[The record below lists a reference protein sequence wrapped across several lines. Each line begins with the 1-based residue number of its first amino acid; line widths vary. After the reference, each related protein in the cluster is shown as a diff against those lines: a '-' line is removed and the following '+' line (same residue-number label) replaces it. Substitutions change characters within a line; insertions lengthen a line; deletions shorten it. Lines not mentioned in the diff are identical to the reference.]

1 MVCTL
6 QKRVLTVRELQ
17 AISRDQ
23 EWSSKVH
30 RLHVAPLEVQE
41 LARPQCRVALGLFP
55 RR

>member
-23 EWSSKVH
+23 EWSSMGH
-30 RLHVAPLEVQE
+30 RLHAVPLEDQA
-41 LARPQCRVALGLFP
+41 LAHQQCRVALGLFLHK
-55 RR
+55 